1 MEAGGLQS
9 LLNLLDSTDD
19 ETCRRVAAGALANL
33 AMNETNQELIMN
45 AQGVHL
51 LVGVSGETWKRK
63 GLLKGRLLRSKKR
76 NDKLII

>member
-1 MEAGGLQS
+1 MNADFLNLGSDYNVDWHFQEKIVKAGGLQS
-9 LLNLLDSTDD
+9 LLTLLESTVD

-51 LVGVSGETWKRK
+51 LVGVSGKH
-63 GLLKGRLLRSKKR
+63 
-76 NDKLII
+76 